1 MVLLQHSKEYAY
13 TRMSTPQLPQRTSV
27 FDRLPN
33 TILIIHAFFGG
44 DKYKGISMA
53 GSITSDRSGPMSK
66 AYNIEDLRIMAKRR
80 LPKVIFD
87 YLDGGADDEVTLRNN
102 REAFSEYSLNSK
114 MLVDVSDV
122 STVTTVLG
130 EQISSPL
137 ILSSTGAN
145 RMFHTDGEL
154 AAAHAASDA
163 GTVFATAS
171 TAMTSLEDVAAA
183 GTGPKW
189 FQLYP
194 WKDRGVM
201 LEHMQ
206 RCKEAGYSAMMLT
219 IDCATSGNR
228 ERDFYNGFGFPMK
241 MTPRRIL
248 DGILHPAWTW
258 SYLTSKPMSFPNIE
272 SLFRDTDDTSSIVQW
287 FGEQLD
293 CSFNWRDAE
302 EIRSKWEGP
311 FIIKGL
317 TTADDAR
324 NAADIGAS
332 AVVVSNHGGRQLDQ
346 APSPLEVLPEVVEAV
361 GDKLEVFADSGFR
374 RGTDVIKAL
383 AMGAHAVLIGR
394 PYLYGLS
401 AGGRAGVAR
410 ALELLQTE
418 IIRDMKLMGL
428 CNVTEIT
435 PDCLRKRTEQRT
447 ASPSLIL

>member
-1 MVLLQHSKEYAY
+1 
-13 TRMSTPQLPQRTSV
+13 
-27 FDRLPN
+27 
-33 TILIIHAFFGG
+33 
-44 DKYKGISMA
+44 MA
-53 GSITSDRSGPMSK
+53 GSTASTSSGPMAK
-66 AYNIEDLRIMAKRR
+66 AYNIEDLRTMARRR

-122 STVTTVLG
+122 STATTVLG

-154 AAAHAASDA
+154 AAARAASDA

-171 TAMTSLEDVAAA
+171 TAMTSLEDVAAM

-194 WKDRGVM
+194 WKNRGVM
-201 LEHMQ
+201 HEHMQ
-206 RCKEAGYSAMMLT
+206 RSADAGYSAMMLT

-248 DGILHPAWTW
+248 DGMLHPAWAW

-272 SLFRDTDDTSSIVQW
+272 SLFGDGDDTSSIVQW

-293 CSFNWRDAE
+293 CSFDWRDAE
-302 EIRSKWEGP
+302 EIRSKWDGP

-317 TTADDAR
+317 TSADDAR
-324 NAADIGAS
+324 IAADIGAS

-346 APSPLEVLPEVVEAV
+346 APSSLEVLPEIVAAV
-361 GDKLEVFADSGFR
+361 GDRLEVFVDSGFR

-383 AMGAHAVLIGR
+383 ALGARAVLIGR

-401 AGGRAGVAR
+401 AGGQAGVAR
-410 ALELLQTE
+410 ALELLQAE

-428 CNVTEIT
+428 CKLTEIT
-435 PDCLRKRTEQRT
+435 PECLRNR
-447 ASPSLIL
+447 PGHG

>member
-1 MVLLQHSKEYAY
+1 
-13 TRMSTPQLPQRTSV
+13 
-27 FDRLPN
+27 
-33 TILIIHAFFGG
+33 
-44 DKYKGISMA
+44 MA
-53 GSITSDRSGPMSK
+53 GSTASTSSGPMAK
-66 AYNIEDLRIMAKRR
+66 AYNIEDLRTMARKR

-102 REAFSEYSLNSK
+102 REAFLEYSLNSK

-122 STVTTVLG
+122 STATTVLG

-154 AAAHAASDA
+154 AAARAASDA
-163 GTVFATAS
+163 GTVFATAG
-171 TAMTSLEDVAAA
+171 TAMTSLEDVAAT

-194 WKDRGVM
+194 WKNRGVM
-201 LEHMQ
+201 HEHMQ
-206 RCKEAGYSAMMLT
+206 RSADAGYSAMMLT

-248 DGILHPAWTW
+248 DGMLHPAWAW
-258 SYLTSKPMSFPNIE
+258 SYLTSIPVSFPNIE
-272 SLFRDTDDTSSIVQW
+272 SLFGDGDDTSSIVQL

-293 CSFNWRDAE
+293 CSFDWRDAE
-302 EIRSKWEGP
+302 EIRSNWDGAD
-311 FIIKGL
+311 IVKGL
-317 TTADDAR
+317 TSADDAR
-324 NAADIGAS
+324 IAADIGAS

-346 APSPLEVLPEVVEAV
+346 APSSLEVLPEIVAAV
-361 GDKLEVFADSGFR
+361 GDELEVFVDSGFR

-383 AMGAHAVLIGR
+383 ALGARAVLIGR

-401 AGGRAGVAR
+401 AGGQAGVAR
-410 ALELLQTE
+410 ALELLQAE

-428 CNVTEIT
+428 RKVSEIT
-435 PDCLRKRTEQRT
+435 PDCLRRRIGVRYVHQDM
-447 ASPSLIL
+447 